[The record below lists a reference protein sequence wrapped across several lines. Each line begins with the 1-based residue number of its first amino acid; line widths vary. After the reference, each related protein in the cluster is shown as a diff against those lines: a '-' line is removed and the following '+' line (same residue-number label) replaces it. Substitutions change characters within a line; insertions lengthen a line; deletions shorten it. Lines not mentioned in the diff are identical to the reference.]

1 MRGRRVV
8 ITGLGAITPLG
19 QDKNQLWSALI
30 EGKSGI
36 KKITLFDAS
45 SCEVHI
51 AGEVQD
57 FDPARWFD
65 QKQARR
71 LDRFVQFAVAAST
84 VAVEDAGLDFNKT
97 DRDKVGVII
106 GSGIGGIHEIEEQH
120 TILLQKGPSRVSP
133 FMIPRLMVNAAPG
146 QVAIKYEIY
155 GPNFSIVSACASGAH
170 AIGEAFR
177 IVQMG
182 EADVMITGGSE
193 ATITPLCVGGFSSM
207 KALSTRNNDPE
218 RASRPFDKERDGFVI
233 SEGAGIVVLEE
244 LNHAKQRNAKIY
256 AELIGYG
263 KSADASHIAAPD
275 PEGRGA
281 CVSMRNALLDAQR
294 NLEDISYINAHAT
307 STPLGDEVEIK
318 AIKTVFN
325 QHANKLAISST
336 KSMLGH
342 QLGAAGSVE
351 LLICALALQHNT
363 VPPTI
368 NYETPDPKCNGLDFV
383 PNQARE
389 MKLETAMSNSF
400 GFGGHNVS
408 LIIGRYT

>member
-19 QDKNQLWSALI
+19 QDKKLLWSSLV

-36 KKITLFDAS
+36 KEITLFDTS
-45 SCEVHI
+45 NCEVHI

-57 FDPARWFD
+57 FDPTRWFD
-65 QKQARR
+65 QKQVRR

-84 VAVEDAGLDFNKT
+84 AAVEDAGLDFNKT
-97 DRDKVGVII
+97 DRNKIGVVI

-182 EADVMITGGSE
+182 EADVMIAGGSE
-193 ATITPLCVGGFSSM
+193 ATITPLCVSGFSSM
-207 KALSTRNNDPE
+207 KALSTRNSAPE
-218 RASRPFDKERDGFVI
+218 KASRPFDKDRDGFVI

-244 LNHAKQRNAKIY
+244 LNHAKQRNAEIY

-281 CVSMRNALLDAQR
+281 CSSMRSALDDAQCTP
-294 NLEDISYINAHAT
+294 EDVSYINAHAT

-325 QHANKLAISST
+325 QHANKLVISST

-351 LLICALALQHNT
+351 LLICVLALQHNV

-368 NYETPDPKCNGLDFV
+368 NYETPDPECGGLDFV
-383 PNQARE
+383 PNEARKI
-389 MKLETAMSNSF
+389 KLNTVMSNSF

>member
-57 FDPARWFD
+57 FDPTRWFD

-120 TILLQKGPSRVSP
+120 SILLQKGPSRVSP

-146 QVAIKYEIY
+146 QVAIKYQIY

-281 CVSMRNALLDAQR
+281 CVSMRNALNDAQR
-294 NLEDISYINAHAT
+294 SPEDISYINAHAT

-325 QHANKLAISST
+325 QHANKLVISST

-351 LLICALALQHNT
+351 LLICALALQHNV

-383 PNQARE
+383 PNEARE

-408 LIIGRYT
+408 LIIGRCT

>member
-19 QDKNQLWSALI
+19 QDNNQLWSALI

-45 SCEVHI
+45 ICEVHI

-57 FDPARWFD
+57 FDPTRWFD

-120 TILLQKGPSRVSP
+120 SILLQKGPSRVSP

-233 SEGAGIVVLEE
+233 SEGAGMVVLEE

-281 CVSMRNALLDAQR
+281 CVSMRNALNDAQR
-294 NLEDISYINAHAT
+294 SPEDISYINAHAT

-383 PNQARE
+383 PNEARE

-408 LIIGRYT
+408 LIIGRCT

>member
-19 QDKNQLWSALI
+19 QDKKSLWSSLV

-36 KKITLFDAS
+36 KKITLFDTS
-45 SCEVHI
+45 NCEVHI

-57 FDPARWFD
+57 FDPTRWFD
-65 QKQARR
+65 QKQVRR

-84 VAVEDAGLDFNKT
+84 AAVEDAGLDFNKT
-97 DRDKVGVII
+97 DRNKIGVVI

-155 GPNFSIVSACASGAH
+155 GPNFSVVSACASGAH

-182 EADVMITGGSE
+182 EADVMIAGGSE
-193 ATITPLCVGGFSSM
+193 ATITPLCVSGFSSM
-207 KALSTRNNDPE
+207 KALSTRNSAPE
-218 RASRPFDKERDGFVI
+218 KASRPFDKGRDGFVI

-244 LNHAKQRNAKIY
+244 LNHAKQRNAEIY

-281 CVSMRNALLDAQR
+281 CSSMRSALDDAQCTP
-294 NLEDISYINAHAT
+294 EDVSYINAHAT

-325 QHANKLAISST
+325 QHANKLVISST

-351 LLICALALQHNT
+351 LLICVLALQHNV

-368 NYETPDPKCNGLDFV
+368 NYETPDPECGGLDFV
-383 PNQARE
+383 PNEARKI
-389 MKLETAMSNSF
+389 KLNTVMSNSF

>member
-120 TILLQKGPSRVSP
+120 SILLQKGPSRVSP

-182 EADVMITGGSE
+182 EADIMIAGGSE
-193 ATITPLCVGGFSSM
+193 ATITPLCVSGFNSM
-207 KALSTRNNDPE
+207 KALSTRNSTPE
-218 RASRPFDKERDGFVI
+218 KASRPFDKERDGFVI
-233 SEGAGIVVLEE
+233 SEGAGIVILEE
-244 LNHAKQRNAKIY
+244 LNHAEQRNAEIY

-275 PEGRGA
+275 PGGRGA
-281 CVSMRNALLDAQR
+281 SASMRSALDDAQS
-294 NLEDISYINAHAT
+294 NPEDISYINAHAT
-307 STPLGDEVEIK
+307 STPLGDEIEIK
-318 AIKTVFN
+318 AVKKVFN
-325 QHANKLAISST
+325 HHAHKLAISST

-351 LLICALALQHNT
+351 LLICALALQHNV

-368 NYETPDPKCNGLDFV
+368 NYEMPDPKCNGLDFV
-383 PNQARE
+383 PNKARE
-389 MKLETAMSNSF
+389 MKLKAVMSNSF

-408 LIIGRYT
+408 LIISRMR